1 MHTNES
7 AENYLE
13 TILIL
18 SESRPVVRSVD
29 IAAELD
35 YKKSS
40 VSVAMKKLRENNHI
54 TVTPEGFIY
63 LTESGKEIADRIYE
77 RHKLL
82 SSWLEQLG
90 VDPEVAVADACRIEH
105 VISAESFEA
114 IKGTQPLSSELP
126 EGCLFSDRCPIC
138 TEECRRARPQYRSIR
153 GGKVRCIHAA

>member
-7 AENYLE
+7 SENYLE

-18 SESRPVVRSVD
+18 SESRPVVRAVD

-35 YKKSS
+35 FKKSS
-40 VSVAMKKLRENNHI
+40 VSVAMKKLRESNHI

-63 LTESGKEIADRIYE
+63 LTESGKEIADKIYE

-82 SSWLEQLG
+82 SSWLERLG
-90 VDPEVAVADACRIEH
+90 VNPEVAVADACRIEH

-114 IKGTQPLSSELP
+114 IKKH
-126 EGCLFSDRCPIC
+126 I
-138 TEECRRARPQYRSIR
+138 
-153 GGKVRCIHAA
+153 K

>member
-63 LTESGKEIADRIYE
+63 LTEIGKEVADRIYE

-90 VDPEVAVADACRIEH
+90 VSPEVAVADACRIEH

-114 IKGTQPLSSELP
+114 IKKHFL
-126 EGCLFSDRCPIC
+126 
-138 TEECRRARPQYRSIR
+138 
-153 GGKVRCIHAA
+153 